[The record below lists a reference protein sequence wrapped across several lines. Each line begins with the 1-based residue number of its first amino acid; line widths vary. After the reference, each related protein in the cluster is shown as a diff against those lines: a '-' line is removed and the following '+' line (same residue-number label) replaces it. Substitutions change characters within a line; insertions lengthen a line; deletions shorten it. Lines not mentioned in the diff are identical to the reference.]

1 VIDAVRDMN
10 EQKVGS
16 IVVLEDGQFAGVFT
30 EREALRKVVAA
41 GLDPASTPV
50 SQVMSREDR
59 TIAPTATIEE
69 AMRIMSEKRIRY
81 LVVQSNGRVLGVV
94 SNGDIT
100 RLISGMH
107 QTEAEYLRDYI
118 SGSYPG

>member
-1 VIDAVRDMN
+1 MN
-10 EQKVGS
+10 DKKVGS
-16 IVVLEDGQFAGVFT
+16 IVVLDGDRFAGLFT

-41 GLDPASTPV
+41 GLDPETTAV
-50 SQVMSREDR
+50 SEVMSHEQRI
-59 TIAPTATIEE
+59 IAPTATIEA

-81 LVVQSNGRVLGVV
+81 LVVQSANRILGVV

-107 QTEAEYLRDYI
+107 QTEAEYLRSYI
-118 SGSYPG
+118 SGTYPG